1 MLFKIFN
8 KLSFV
13 VILAVLALP
22 VSAALEIIPCA
33 VGNKWEYS
41 SVNVL
46 RAAITYQGK
55 PLATMDKAGS
65 GSAVYEITS
74 VDSTRNQPVYEYVE
88 TSTMQQ
94 VSGPVDTSKTVLKIT
109 SDKDALRILSEYK
122 ENSQE
127 DEPEKQSYDPPLF
140 YYSNSAATGKTWDVG
155 MMLSG
160 ETKTP
165 MTARCGDKE
174 TVTVPAGTFK
184 DCLKVIYTS
193 DEIIGSID
201 IMNKPFAFTSGRT
214 RGIYWIADGVGVVKE
229 LEVST
234 ATAETPGPDGKML
247 TMEMATCTVSE
258 LKPGY
263 VVK

>member
-1 MLFKIFN
+1 MIKIFS
-8 KLSFV
+8 KLSFA

-22 VSAALEIIPCA
+22 VSAAFEIVPCA

-46 RAAITYQGK
+46 RATISHQGR
-55 PLATMDKAGS
+55 PLATMDKASS
-65 GSAVYEITS
+65 GSAIYEITS
-74 VDSTRNQPVYEYVE
+74 VDSTGSQPIYEYVE

-94 VSGPVDTSKTVLKIT
+94 VDGTEDTNKTTLMIT

-122 ENSQE
+122 EHSQE
-127 DEPEKQSYDPPLF
+127 DTPEKQNYDPPLF
-140 YYSNSAATGKTWDVG
+140 YYNKAVAAGMSWDVG
-155 MMLSG
+155 TIISG
-160 ETKTP
+160 DAKTP
-165 MTARCGDKE
+165 MAARFGEKE

-193 DEIIGSID
+193 DEIIGSVD
-201 IMNKPFAFTSGRT
+201 IMNKPFTFTSGRS
-214 RGIYWIADGVGVVKE
+214 RGIYWVADGVGVVKE

-234 ATAETPGPDGKML
+234 ATAETPGPDGKMV
-247 TMEMATCTVSE
+247 TMEMASCTVSE